1 MPKLTVRVDLELCI
15 GAASCVTV
23 SSTFFGLNEENKA
36 FVKDPAKDEKP
47 NIHEST
53 IQVSDEQKEQIMLAA
68 QSCPTLAISVFDEE
82 GVQLFPAV

>member
-1 MPKLTVRVDLELCI
+1 MPKLTVRVDLELRI
-15 GAASCVTV
+15 GAASCLTV

-47 NIHEST
+47 NIHERT